1 MTNIVIFKPH
11 EGNGFVVL
19 DKFNKIDNDPT
30 ISRESKPQRLLRK
43 LKKNLQLLSGK
54 MPVYSWILTYLL
66 TFRLVTR
73 FRLLMKLP
81 SLDPLG
87 MFLVYGFVPML
98 KVSLVTSPLI
108 LESIDL
114 AIQYI

>member
-1 MTNIVIFKPH
+1 
-11 EGNGFVVL
+11 
-19 DKFNKIDNDPT
+19 
-30 ISRESKPQRLLRK
+30 
-43 LKKNLQLLSGK
+43 

-66 TFRLVTR
+66 AFGLVTR
-73 FRLLMKLP
+73 DT
-81 SLDPLG
+81 SG

-114 AIQYI
+114 VIQYN